1 MDYEEKDL
9 RKLCKDAEATE
20 EVLLAD
26 IMKYKTFIKEF
37 KEQDFDD
44 VIFFQKNKDEII
56 KKASE
61 YNAAQAVDN
70 ITPQIT

>member
-37 KEQDFDD
+37 KEEDFDD
-44 VIFFQKNKDEII
+44 VIFYQKNRTEII
-56 KKASE
+56 EKILKH
-61 YNAAQAVDN
+61 NAE
-70 ITPQIT
+70 